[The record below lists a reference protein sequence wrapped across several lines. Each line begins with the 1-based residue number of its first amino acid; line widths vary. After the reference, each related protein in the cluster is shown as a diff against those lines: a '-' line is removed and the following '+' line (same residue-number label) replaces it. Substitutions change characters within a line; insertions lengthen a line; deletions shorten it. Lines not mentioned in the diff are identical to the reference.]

1 MACLQTIWYLWYGE
15 PWHIISIWKCD
26 LLKGQTNLPDFWTSW
41 KIQRLN
47 PGFLI
52 DFSRTPQL
60 VAKHGGSWSCS
71 YLLVTSKPTN
81 QPPFWGHGISAS
93 GITIETSRLPGLGR
107 KTPWLSYQQ
116 TGDEYTKKMAQLLEV
131 FEAVETF
138 PPMLG
143 SKLLFITS
151 LEATFANADSASST
165 SCFYRLR
172 QGKTSLAQVSP
183 KPEFRLV
190 SANHL

>member
-1 MACLQTIWYLWYGE
+1 MLTFG
-15 PWHIISIWKCD
+15 ISIWKCD

-52 DFSRTPQL
+52 DFSKTPQL

-116 TGDEYTKKMAQLLEV
+116 TGDAYTKKKCHIYLRHLRRLKPFLRCLGLNVVPNFLGAKYCKCRLGIFNFMFLPTSPRQ
-131 FEAVETF
+131 F
-138 PPMLG
+138 P
-143 SKLLFITS
+143 S
-151 LEATFANADSASST
+151 LH
-165 SCFYRLR
+165 
-172 QGKTSLAQVSP
+172 K
-183 KPEFRLV
+183 
-190 SANHL
+190 